1 MAEYVELYMD
11 QGTDFSTTINI
22 NDDNTN
28 LAVNT
33 DGYVVTSQMRRS
45 LLSANA
51 SETFTCTVTDAGN
64 GEITMFMASANT
76 ANLRPGTYFYDVRI
90 LDAGEVTS
98 RLIEGVIFVQ
108 PGITR

>member
-1 MAEYVELYMD
+1 MAEYVELFMD
-11 QGTDFSTTINI
+11 QGTDFSTTISI

-28 LAVNT
+28 IAVNT
-33 DGYVVTSQMRRS
+33 GGYVVTSQMRKS

-51 SETFTCTVTDAGN
+51 TESFICTVTDAAN

-76 ANLRPGTYFYDVRI
+76 ANIRPGSYFYDVRI
-90 LDAGEVTS
+90 LDNANVVS

>member
-1 MAEYVELYMD
+1 MAEYVELFMD

-28 LAVNT
+28 IAVNT
-33 DGYVVTSQMRRS
+33 SNYVVTSQMRRS

-51 SETFTCTVTDAGN
+51 TESFVCTVTDAAN
-64 GEITMFMASANT
+64 GEITMFMAAANT
-76 ANLRPGTYFYDVRI
+76 ANIRPGSYFYDLRI
-90 LDAGEVTS
+90 VDSADVVS